1 MFFLFT
7 EFKNSDL
14 FCECM
19 NIKTFHNRAR
29 ARCHRKRKRCKK
41 NSLAGVAKNQERP
54 LLKCVG
60 GGLVIRDRD
69 RSVALI
75 GRKF

>member
-1 MFFLFT
+1 MSQ
-7 EFKNSDL
+7 KKKK
-14 FCECM
+14 M
-19 NIKTFHNRAR
+19 Q
-29 ARCHRKRKRCKK
+29 K